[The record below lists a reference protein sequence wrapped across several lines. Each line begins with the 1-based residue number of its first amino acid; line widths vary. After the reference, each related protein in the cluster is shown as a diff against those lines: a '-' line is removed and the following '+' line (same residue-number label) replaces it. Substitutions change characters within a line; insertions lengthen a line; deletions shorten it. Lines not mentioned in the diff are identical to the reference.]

1 MPLPIPGQGSEL
13 QHLQPI
19 DFCAASEERFAALAR
34 ISKGLFDRAQS
45 DQKVG
50 PFDELLIQGGDDE
63 QIWQQLA
70 MRNKPL
76 LRFVETQLKKQF
88 KAEETTDEVK
98 SEVRASARQA
108 NADANADMRRL
119 EEMEEGD
126 DRSDEED
133 EEVRIN
139 PRAAANRRR
148 KKRAGSGRPEIFA
161 TDFWKDGVQAVDE
174 EELERDMAEFADEG
188 EAGEGDVE
196 IDELAN
202 HGGSQARRLAP
213 DNGPGQPARA
223 RWTSSH
229 ADWSSRKRASAAA
242 TAAAPRWA
250 TLSGWCSAA
259 NRRHARF
266 TSGVGV
272 PGATPSRR

>member
-88 KAEETTDEVK
+88 KAEETADEVK

-196 IDELAN
+196 IDELY
-202 HGGSQARRLAP
+202 GDGDDDEDDEGDDDDDDDDDGDGDDDDDDD
-213 DNGPGQPARA
+213 DNDHNQENGMKENSFFIIG
-223 RWTSSH
+223 
-229 ADWSSRKRASAAA
+229 
-242 TAAAPRWA
+242 
-250 TLSGWCSAA
+250 C
-259 NRRHARF
+259 F
-266 TSGVGV
+266 
-272 PGATPSRR
+272 